1 MEISEV
7 IRRISRYQANVENL
21 QLEKTRLLN
30 EIDDLDNSRIY
41 IRNQRGKAEERFATR
56 VAKVRSLDSNKRN
69 IGKIRSNKFIECQ
82 QFICF

>member
-41 IRNQRGKAEERFATR
+41 MAQSQNLWDLGFLT
-56 VAKVRSLDSNKRN
+56 
-69 IGKIRSNKFIECQ
+69 
-82 QFICF
+82 

>member
-30 EIDDLDNSRIY
+30 EIGDLDNSRIY

-56 VAKVRSLDSNKRN
+56 VAKVSN
-69 IGKIRSNKFIECQ
+69 SDAIEN
-82 QFICF
+82 